1 MSRHSTVTHE
11 APVDI
16 AEAARALGEHLRE
29 ARVARGLTL
38 SEVGEMLGIS
48 RFTVAHAERGKLGT
62 SIGVYLSIM
71 AAMEVELVLLDVLR
85 PERRRLTL
93 APASATMWRPK
104 RKVPD
109 PEDQRDTSARANVE
123 HGRTSNK

>member
-11 APVDI
+11 APADI
-16 AEAARALGEHLRE
+16 AEAARTLGEHLRE
-29 ARVARGLTL
+29 ARLARGLTL
-38 SEVGEMLGIS
+38 SDVGKLLGIS

-71 AAMEVELVLLDVLR
+71 AAMELELVLLDALR

-93 APASATMWRPK
+93 PPAAARMWRPK

-109 PEDQRDTSARANVE
+109 GGDQVDTGARANVE
-123 HGRTSNK
+123 HGRTTNK